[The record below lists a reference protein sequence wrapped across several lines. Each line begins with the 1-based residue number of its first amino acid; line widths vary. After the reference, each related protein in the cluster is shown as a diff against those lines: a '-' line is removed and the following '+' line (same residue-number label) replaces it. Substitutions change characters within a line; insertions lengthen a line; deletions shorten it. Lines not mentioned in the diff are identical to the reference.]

1 MPKPIDPAHS
11 AEADS
16 QKKQNITPQ
25 DSAQSTPATEEE
37 LQKNVLP
44 KNPADQS
51 PPADNSFMKKL
62 ERLILVFKPL
72 WNNATL
78 IFIILIF
85 LALLF
90 PLLPELLPESA
101 TYGDIWVD
109 SPEVYTRERLVN
121 DRFTQDAW
129 LKKQLDKDIE
139 YAGAQSYLNELI
151 NAQLTARKNAT
162 TDKGKTSPALES
174 KAEPAATISSGDL
187 FIDRFDYR
195 DRVRNFKIENLL
207 DDRHDLNGNTLYRL
221 KFDAT
226 IIPGSSTHALA
237 QIEVQ
242 LNGPDF
248 NPPYTEKKK
257 EQFLAFYRDWLVD
270 LKTRLNETHQ
280 LRKNAYYNNEF
291 GRKEYE
297 GFRRY
302 IAKYFYVDVKALP
315 KCLPEEQL
323 SDMERTQQKFHKKE
337 KECIRAIVQSSNFRL
352 IGAGHN
358 YMSTQPDDNDNFK
371 YDQFSENVHFS
382 DNDHFLDNDQS
393 NHAWMDDNDDNEYEF
408 AWIQKA
414 KEEGVDTLLHSY
426 LHTSALKLVLG
437 IQLDQMMNSHPVLAS
452 LCKITP
458 LSTVDSEAFDVQET
472 LLSLPAIDIK
482 ECAKEQFD
490 ELQQEREFGL
500 YAGLTFEDFSTPL
513 FGGDNDHTTRIL
525 AEDAYWFKKYPGLS
539 DFCQL
544 TQGYTS
550 AQGIYTAKCKT
561 GLIQFLDHI
570 RNQTKTYAYAVTPK
584 MRSANEYTTFNYNIE
599 AAGASMLNN
608 LAARVGLAKRQQ
620 TVNRRGTTVG
630 YGKASANNQETVLG
644 WVISPQVTV
653 GNSRK
658 KIHAPS
664 HQSLSALISLPSWW
678 HRIHLTTSTNWLN
691 QDNDNNKVQS
701 EKNSYYVDLPTN
713 YEHLEATMLEK
724 QQRAPELMT
733 TMLDPI
739 NLTACRPGAIVIPGE
754 RLWRSSVV
762 TLGHQAA
769 DEISVLPNMKGII
782 ARFNIVENQMSI
794 AENRRGDQEEGVK
807 DTGYEIKRKVRVW
820 TSQGMTLLPELAT
833 IGVSQTCLQKTL
845 ADIRQGSSQKSD
857 TLPVAQ

>member
-1 MPKPIDPAHS
+1 MPKPIDQAHS

-16 QKKQNITPQ
+16 QKTQNIPPQ
-25 DSAQSTPATEEE
+25 DSAQSAPAPEEE

-51 PPADNSFMKKL
+51 PPAENSFMKKL
-62 ERLILVFKPL
+62 ESWIRVFKPL

-78 IFIILIF
+78 IFTILIF

-90 PLLPELLPESA
+90 PLLPELLPGSA
-101 TYGDIWVD
+101 TYGNIWVD

-151 NAQLTARKNAT
+151 NAQLTAQKNAT
-162 TDKGKTSPALES
+162 TDKGKISSASES

-195 DRVRNFKIENLL
+195 DRVRNLKIENLL

-242 LNGPDF
+242 LTGTDF

-291 GRKEYE
+291 GRKEYA

-302 IAKYFYVDVKALP
+302 IAKYFYIDVNALP
-315 KCLPEEQL
+315 ECLQEEQL
-323 SDMERTQQKFHKKE
+323 SAMERTQQKFHTKE
-337 KECIRAIVQSSNFRL
+337 KECIRAIVQSSNFQL

-358 YMSTQPDDNDNFK
+358 YKGTQSGDNDDFR
-371 YDQFSENVHFS
+371 YDQFS
-382 DNDHFLDNDQS
+382 DNDHFLHNDQLAS
-393 NHAWMDDNDDNEYEF
+393 GWMGDNDDNEYGF
-408 AWIQKA
+408 ALIQRSKA
-414 KEEGVDTLLHSY
+414 EGVDTLLHSY

-437 IQLDQMMNSHPVLAS
+437 IQLDQMMNSHPVLTS
-452 LCKITP
+452 LCRIIP
-458 LSTVDSEAFDVQET
+458 MSTMDSVAFDVQET
-472 LLSLPAIDIK
+472 LLSIPAIDTKGCSK
-482 ECAKEQFD
+482 EKFD
-490 ELQQEREFGL
+490 ALQQKSESGL
-500 YAGLTFEDFSTPL
+500 YAGLIFEDFSTPL
-513 FGGDNDHTTRIL
+513 FGGDNDHTIRIL
-525 AEDAYWFKKYPGLS
+525 AEDAYWFNKYPGLS

-544 TQGYTS
+544 TQGYAS
-550 AQGIYTAKCKT
+550 PQGIYSARCKT

-584 MRSANEYTTFNYNIE
+584 MRSANEYTTLNYNME

-608 LAARVGLAKRQQ
+608 LAARVGLAKRQR

-653 GNSRK
+653 GNNRK

-664 HQSLSALISLPSWW
+664 QQSLSALISLPSWW
-678 HRIHLTTSTNWLN
+678 HRIHLTVSTNWLN
-691 QDNDNNKVQS
+691 QDNDNNKVKS

-762 TLGHQAA
+762 TLGNQTA

-782 ARFNIVENQMSI
+782 ARFNSVENQMSI
-794 AENRRGDQEEGVK
+794 AENKRGDQEKGVK
-807 DTGYEIKRKVRVW
+807 DSGYEIKRKVRVW

-833 IGVSQTCLQKTL
+833 ISVSQTCLQKTL
-845 ADIRQGSSQKSD
+845 ADIRQGNSQKSN
-857 TLPVAQ
+857 TLQSHN